1 MKRKSRKQT
10 QNLPDEFIMM
20 AFKTLRSERVII
32 RKAAAGRG
40 ETISAWIRASLI
52 ATAEMERVMR
62 EEGP

>member
-52 ATAEMERVMR
+52 ATAEIERMMR
-62 EEGP
+62 EEIP